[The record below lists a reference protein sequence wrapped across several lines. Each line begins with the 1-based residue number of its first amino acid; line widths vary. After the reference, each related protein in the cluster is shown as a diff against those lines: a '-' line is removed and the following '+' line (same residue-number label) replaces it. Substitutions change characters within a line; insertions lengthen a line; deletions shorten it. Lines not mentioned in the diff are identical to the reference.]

1 MCVNA
6 KSCGDITFVSAAFPN
21 NRDVND
27 LIFGLNISNQRYKN
41 FHINYYGNNSTS
53 KDFSLYNAKIIK
65 LLQFIEYK
73 VPTKIICF
81 LDSADVILNKD
92 FDDDFINIFRSFNC
106 KLLFGA
112 ETNCFPKSFDFVNCD
127 IDSEFKY
134 LNSGMFVGYKDYII
148 YILKQCMGY
157 KEHLTQKISNIGFLS
172 NDQTLF
178 WLAYLSDILSL
189 KNDIKL
195 DFHFDLFL
203 NLIGKDISNFD
214 ISHGYLSFRDKRPY
228 IVHANGASKHNIYT
242 NLIRTIFNKEV
253 NDDVW
258 NKTIQ

>member
-1 MCVNA
+1 MFVKA
-6 KSCGDITFVSAAFPN
+6 KPCGDITFISAAFPN
-21 NRDVND
+21 NRNIDD
-27 LIFGLNISNQRYKN
+27 LVFGLNISNQRYTK
-41 FHINYYGNNSTS
+41 FHINYYGDSS
-53 KDFSLYNAKIIK
+53 LSQDFSLYNAKIIK
-65 LLQFIEYK
+65 LLQFIEYR
-73 VPTKIICF
+73 VSTNIVCF

-92 FDDDFINIFRSFNC
+92 LDNDFINIFRSFDC

-112 ETNCFPKSFDFVNCD
+112 ETNCFPKNFDFVNCD

-134 LNSGMFVGYKDYII
+134 LNSGMFIGYKDYII
-148 YILKQCMGY
+148 SILKQCIKY
-157 KEHLTQKISNIGFLS
+157 KDHLTQKISNIGFLS

-214 ISHGYLSFRDKRPY
+214 TDYGYLSFKNKRPY
-228 IVHANGASKHNIYT
+228 IIHANGASKHSIYT
-242 NLIRTIFNKEV
+242 NLIKTIFNKEV

-258 NKTIQ
+258 NKTVQ